1 MSIFAAAVT
10 GDCSHAR
17 PNVAT
22 SVTPSPHLPL
32 LGTDSLDI
40 IVIVLVNDRT
50 IGGTGGSH
58 SGKKLN
64 SFLKILTV
72 QKSIAVTKELKVKY
86 LDEDKTRRHNY

>member
-1 MSIFAAAVT
+1 MSIFVAVPQTSPAAAVT
-10 GDCSHAR
+10 GDCSHAL
-17 PNVAT
+17 PDVAT

-58 SGKKLN
+58 
-64 SFLKILTV
+64 
-72 QKSIAVTKELKVKY
+72 
-86 LDEDKTRRHNY
+86 R